1 MPFVVGVARSG
12 TTLLRLMLD
21 AHPELAIPHE
31 THFIPAV
38 LREPQA
44 GREDFFRKLT
54 EFPTWEDLKT
64 PAERF
69 RQELLRLE
77 PFDVRD
83 GLRAFYRLYAG
94 LRGKSRWGDKSP
106 PYLRHIAAIHEGL
119 PEARF
124 IHILRDGRDVA
135 VSLRPLWFSPGESM
149 EALATHWVEQIRE
162 ARRQGQGTAFYLEVR
177 YEDLLARPV
186 RELHRICRFLDLPY
200 DDRMMAYHETAHLRL
215 DEVETRRD
223 AEGRILITKEERKHL
238 HRFTS
243 LPPQSSRIGRWRTEL
258 TPESVAAYEA
268 VAGDLLEELGY
279 PRARR
284 PWRQVRR
291 WFWFLQK

>member
-1 MPFVVGVARSG
+1 MPFVVGVPRSG

-54 EFPTWEDLKT
+54 EFPTWQDLKT

-69 RQELLRLE
+69 WQELLRLE

-94 LRGKSRWGDKSP
+94 LRSKSRWGDKSP
-106 PYLRHIAAIHEGL
+106 PYAQHIAAIHEGL

-135 VSLRPLWFSPGESM
+135 VSLQPLWFSPGESM
-149 EALATHWVEQIRE
+149 EALATQWVEQIQE
-162 ARRQGQGTAFYLEVR
+162 ARRQGQGTAFYMEIR
-177 YEDLLARPV
+177 YEDLLAHPV
-186 RELHRICRFLDLPY
+186 RELHRICHYLDLPY
-200 DDRMMAYHETAHLRL
+200 DTRMTAYHETAHLRL

-223 AEGRILITKEERKHL
+223 GEGKIIITKEERKEL
-238 HRFTS
+238 HRLTS
-243 LPPQSSRIGRWRTEL
+243 QPPQLSRIGRWRTEL
-258 TPESVAAYEA
+258 TRERVASYEA

-279 PRARR
+279 RRAR
-284 PWRQVRR
+284 RR
-291 WFWFLQK
+291 WFWFLPG